1 MSGLNDFV
9 AEAGYLVV
17 LYMDNTIEIFNRQY
31 KYVSDNI
38 DVLELMRKNK
48 VLVQTWNG
56 YTGRDNKV
64 GIGEWYQF
72 PEEVRD
78 KEPIHIK

>member
-17 LYMDNTIEIFNRQY
+17 LHLNNTIEIFDRQY
-31 KYVSDNI
+31 KYISDDH
-38 DVLELMRKNK
+38 DVLDLMRKNK

-56 YTGRDNKV
+56 YAGRDNKI

-78 KEPIHIK
+78 KAPIHIK

>member
-17 LYMDNTIEIFNRQY
+17 HYLNNTIEIFNRQY
-31 KYVSDNI
+31 KYISSDH
-38 DVLELMRKNK
+38 DVLDLMRENK

-72 PEEVRD
+72 PNEVRD
-78 KEPIHIK
+78 KEVINIK

>member
-31 KYVSDNI
+31 KYISDNI

-56 YTGRDNKV
+56 YTGQHNKV

>member
-31 KYVSDNI
+31 
-38 DVLELMRKNK
+38 
-48 VLVQTWNG
+48 
-56 YTGRDNKV
+56 
-64 GIGEWYQF
+64 
-72 PEEVRD
+72 
-78 KEPIHIK
+78 

>member
-38 DVLELMRKNK
+38 DVLELMRKKK

>member
-1 MSGLNDFV
+1 
-9 AEAGYLVV
+9 
-17 LYMDNTIEIFNRQY
+17 
-31 KYVSDNI
+31 
-38 DVLELMRKNK
+38 MRKNK